1 MGKNSVSLEGKGG
14 GLDKPSDWTVQSNR
28 LKGRYDVS
36 KKTPIQTKE
45 NLLSAAAK
53 LITMHGASH
62 LTLERVALE
71 ANVSKGGLLHHFPT
85 KLELLAGLVGQ
96 LALEF
101 EADINQHLETEP
113 EGRAGRWARAYI
125 RATFSTALDEAALT
139 NALAQIIN
147 TQPELLEPIKKSF
160 EFAATQIL
168 SDGLPAPRATAIRM
182 ACDGLWFAETTGMSD
197 LTPQLRAALQEEL
210 ISWTR

>member
-1 MGKNSVSLEGKGG
+1 M
-14 GLDKPSDWTVQSNR
+14 
-28 LKGRYDVS
+28 S

-53 LITMHGASH
+53 LITLHGASH

-71 ANVSKGGLLHHFPT
+71 ASVSKGGLLHHFPT
-85 KLELLAGLVGQ
+85 KLELLTALIEQ
-96 LALEF
+96 LALDF
-101 EADINQHLETEP
+101 EADISRHLETEP
-113 EGRAGRWARAYI
+113 IGRAGRWARAYI
-125 RATFSTALDEAALT
+125 RATFQPAPEEAALT

-147 TQPELLEPIKKSF
+147 AYPELLEPIKTSF
-160 EFAATQIL
+160 EFAALHIL
-168 SDGLPAPRATAIRM
+168 NDGLPAPRATAIRM

-197 LTPQLRAALQEEL
+197 LTPQLRAQLLEEL